1 MEFEK
6 NTLLFGA
13 DPTPRIVAIEL
24 GETGTIKVYRRE
36 ADGSTIADVE
46 PFHPFVWCDSDVVD
60 LGIESEKLES
70 ELKYGWLVTVDSWK
84 ELIALRNGLKSA
96 GRDFFA
102 FTDPVQHYL
111 TGTGRTLF
119 KDLPFE
125 ELKRMQ
131 IEVLSVAGVADPGV
145 AAGDRDYNNDHIMSI
160 ALSENTGW
168 EELLVV
174 DPKNVEESEHAA
186 LKRLTAII
194 KERDPDVIEGHDL
207 FRFDLPYLVARAK
220 KAKTKLDWGRSDG
233 FLRSRPSRLQI
244 AEKTIDYPKFTVG
257 GRHFVD
263 TFLLAQFYDVGM
275 RSLAGFERTD
285 VARHFDLCGS
295 EQISALSGKELH
307 RGYLENSEAFRQR
320 ALCGVRETRALS
332 ELLSASYF
340 IQAQIF
346 PYNYQDVIVRGN
358 ATRINALFLR
368 EYFRQRHSIPE
379 LPMVRAFE
387 GGYADIFFTGVAHN
401 VWHCDVASLYP
412 SIMLKF
418 DCFPVSDQLQ
428 IFRHLL
434 TDLRTF
440 RLEAKAEMRAEKD
453 PAKQHHFQALQ
464 NTFKILLNS
473 FYGYLGFA
481 QGHFAD
487 FDAAA
492 RVTQIGRDLLKKM
505 IDWLGAQGAKVIEV
519 DTDGIYFVPSGK
531 IEIDELREGLARE
544 LPEGIEI
551 EFDEQFDAMFSYKAK
566 NYALLTKDGA
576 VIIRGGALKSR
587 GLEKFQRVFLEEM
600 IKLIMEGK
608 PEAITNLR
616 DEFERKIRSREWKID
631 MLMKTDTLQD
641 SLDKYRAKIAG
652 SARNRA
658 AAYEL
663 ALASGRNYK
672 PGDQISY
679 YIKATPKKV
688 PAYEAAKLA
697 SEFDLENRD
706 ENVDYYV
713 AKLDELVKKF
723 RGLSNVASA
732 PKQESLAL

>member
-6 NTLLFGA
+6 NTMLFGA

-24 GETGTIKVYRRE
+24 GETGTVIVYRRE
-36 ADGSTIADVE
+36 KDGSTIADVE
-46 PFHPFVWCDSDVVD
+46 PFHPFVWADSDVVD
-60 LGIESEKLES
+60 LGIETEKLRGD
-70 ELKYGWLVTVDSWK
+70 LKYGWLITVDSWK
-84 ELIALRNGLKSA
+84 ELIALRNGLKNSR
-96 GRDFFA
+96 RDFFA

-111 TGTGRTLF
+111 TATGRTLF

-131 IEVLSVAGVADPGV
+131 IEVLSVAGIDEPG
-145 AAGDRDYNNDHIMSI
+145 DKDHVMSI
-160 ALSENTGW
+160 ALSDNTGW
-168 EELLVV
+168 EELLIV
-174 DPKNVEESEHAA
+174 DPKDIEQSELGA
-186 LKRLTAII
+186 LKRLTSLV
-194 KERDPDVIEGHDL
+194 KERDPDVIEGHNL
-207 FRFDLPYLVARAK
+207 FRFDLPYLVARSK
-220 KAKTKLDWGRSDG
+220 KGKTKLDWGRSDG

-285 VARHFDLCGS
+285 VARHFDLCDSG
-295 EQISALSGKELH
+295 EISTLTGKELQ
-307 RGYLENSEAFRQR
+307 RAYLDNSEQFRRR

-387 GGYADIFFTGVAHN
+387 GGYTDIFFTGVAHN

-412 SIMLKF
+412 SVMLQF
-418 DCFPVSDQLQ
+418 ACFPQTDQLQ

-440 RLEAKAEMRAEKD
+440 RLEAKADMRAAEKSGD
-453 PAKQHHFQALQ
+453 TARAHHFHAFQ

-481 QGHFAD
+481 QGSFAD

-505 IDWLGAQGAKVIEV
+505 IEWLNARDARVIEV
-519 DTDGIYFVPSGK
+519 DTDGIYFTPPPD
-531 IEIDELREGLARE
+531 IDINKLREGLAKE
-544 LPEGIEI
+544 LPPGIEV

-566 NYALLTKDGA
+566 NYALLTRDGD
-576 VIIRGGALKSR
+576 VIIKGGALKSR
-587 GLEKFQRVFLEEM
+587 GLEKFQRIFLEEM
-600 IKLIMEGK
+600 IKLLMEGK
-608 PEAITNLR
+608 PEAIGELR
-616 DEFERKIRSREWKID
+616 NEFEQKIRNREWSID

-641 SLDKYRAKIAG
+641 SLDKYRQKIAA

-663 ALASGRNYK
+663 ALASGRNYR

-679 YIKATPKKV
+679 YIIGTTRKV
-688 PAYEAAKLA
+688 PAYENATLA
-697 SEFDLENRD
+697 SAFDPQNRD
-706 ENVDYYV
+706 ENVDYYI

-723 RGLSNVASA
+723 AGLMTTTGSIA
-732 PKQESLAL
+732 KQESLAL

>member
-13 DPTPRIVAIEL
+13 DPTPRIVAVEL
-24 GETGTIKVYRRE
+24 GETGTVRVHRRE
-36 ADGSTIADVE
+36 TDGSTVTDVE
-46 PFHPFVWCDSDVVD
+46 PFHPFVWADSDVVD
-60 LGIESEKLES
+60 LGIETEKLRGD
-70 ELKYGWLVTVDSWK
+70 LKYGWLITVDSWK
-84 ELIALRNGLKSA
+84 ELIALRNGLKNA

-111 TGTGRTLF
+111 TATGRTLF

-131 IEVLSVAGVADPGV
+131 IEVLGV
-145 AAGDRDYNNDHIMSI
+145 GDSGDKDHLMSI
-160 ALSENTGW
+160 ALSDNSGW
-168 EELLVV
+168 EELLIV
-174 DPKNVEESEHAA
+174 DPKNVEQSEHDA
-186 LKRLTAII
+186 LERLTSLV
-194 KERDPDVIEGHDL
+194 KERDPDVIEGHNL

-220 KAKTKLDWGRSDG
+220 KAKTKLDWGRGDG

-285 VARHFDLCGS
+285 VARHFGFCSS
-295 EQISALSGKELH
+295 EDISTLTGKELQ
-307 RGYLENSEAFRQR
+307 RAYLDNSEQFRRR

-379 LPMVRAFE
+379 LPMPRAFE
-387 GGYADIFFTGVAHN
+387 GGYTDIFFTGVAHN

-418 DCFPVSDQLQ
+418 DCFPVTDQLQ

-453 PAKQHHFQALQ
+453 PAKQHHLQALQ

-505 IDWLGAQGAKVIEV
+505 IDWLGAHGAKVIEV
-519 DTDGIYFVPSGK
+519 DTDGIYFVPPSSVEAGVSPAK
-531 IEIDELREGLARE
+531 TKGNAADTAAVTADQIEELQRGLANE
-544 LPEGIEI
+544 LPPGIEV

-566 NYALLTKDGA
+566 NYALLTKEGEV
-576 VIIRGGALKSR
+576 VIKGGALKSR

-600 IKLIMEGK
+600 IKLIMQGK
-608 PEAITNLR
+608 SEA
-616 DEFERKIRSREWKID
+616 
-631 MLMKTDTLQD
+631 
-641 SLDKYRAKIAG
+641 
-652 SARNRA
+652 
-658 AAYEL
+658 
-663 ALASGRNYK
+663 
-672 PGDQISY
+672 
-679 YIKATPKKV
+679 
-688 PAYEAAKLA
+688 
-697 SEFDLENRD
+697 
-706 ENVDYYV
+706 
-713 AKLDELVKKF
+713 
-723 RGLSNVASA
+723 
-732 PKQESLAL
+732 

>member
-1 MEFEK
+1 MEFGK

-24 GETGTIKVYRRE
+24 GETGTVKVYRRE
-36 ADGSTIADVE
+36 KNGSTIAEVE
-46 PFHPFVWCDSDVVD
+46 PFHPFVWADSDVVD
-60 LGIESEKLES
+60 LGIEAEKLAGD
-70 ELKYGWLVTVDSWK
+70 LKYGWLVTVDSWK
-84 ELIALRNGLKSA
+84 ELVALRNGLKNA

-111 TGTGRTLF
+111 TATGRTLF

-125 ELKRMQ
+125 ELKRLQ
-131 IEVLSVAGVADPGV
+131 LEVLSFEEPVAGVAD
-145 AAGDRDYNNDHIMSI
+145 AGPTDHIMSI
-160 ALSENTGW
+160 ALSDNTSW
-168 EELLVV
+168 EELLIV
-174 DPKNVEESEHAA
+174 DPKNVEESERAA
-186 LKRLTAII
+186 LKRLTSLI
-194 KERDPDVIEGHDL
+194 KKRDPDVIEGHNL
-207 FRFDLPYLVARAK
+207 FRFDLPYLVSRAK
-220 KAKTKLDWGRSDG
+220 KTKTKLDWGRSGG

-244 AEKTIDYPKFTVG
+244 AEKTIDYPKFTIE

-275 RSLAGFERTD
+275 RTLSGFERLD
-285 VARHFDLCGS
+285 VARHFGFCDS
-295 EQISALSGKELH
+295 EELSLLTGKELQ
-307 RGYLENSEAFRQR
+307 RAYIDSDKRFRQR
-320 ALCGVRETRALS
+320 ALCAAHETRAVA
-332 ELLSASYF
+332 ELLSPSYF

-379 LPMVRAFE
+379 MPMVRGFE
-387 GGYADIFFTGVAHN
+387 GGYTDIFFTGVARD

-412 SIMLKF
+412 SIMLQF
-418 DCFPVSDQLQ
+418 DCFPQTDRLQ

-434 TDLRTF
+434 TDLRAF
-440 RLEAKAEMRAEKD
+440 RLEAKNDMRRAE
-453 PAKQHHFQALQ
+453 AENNRHRWHHLHALQ
-464 NTFKILLNS
+464 NTFKILINS

-481 QGHFAD
+481 QGNFAD

-505 IDWLGAQGAKVIEV
+505 IDWLNAQGAQVIEV
-519 DTDGIYFVPSGK
+519 DTDGIYFVPPDK
-531 IEIDELREGLARE
+531 IDINELQAGLAKE
-544 LPEGIEI
+544 LPPGIEV

-566 NYALLTKDGA
+566 NYALLTREGE
-576 VIIRGGALKSR
+576 VIIKGGALKSR

-608 PEAITNLR
+608 SEAIVDLR
-616 DEFERKIRSREWKID
+616 DKFEKKIRNRKWNID

-663 ALASGRNYK
+663 ALASGGNYR

-679 YIKATPKKV
+679 YVTGSGKKLA
-688 PAYEAAKLA
+688 AYENAKLA
-697 SEFDLENRD
+697 SAFDPKNRD
-706 ENVDYYV
+706 ENIDYYI

-723 RGLSNVASA
+723 ADLKETST
-732 PKQESLAL
+732 KQETLAL